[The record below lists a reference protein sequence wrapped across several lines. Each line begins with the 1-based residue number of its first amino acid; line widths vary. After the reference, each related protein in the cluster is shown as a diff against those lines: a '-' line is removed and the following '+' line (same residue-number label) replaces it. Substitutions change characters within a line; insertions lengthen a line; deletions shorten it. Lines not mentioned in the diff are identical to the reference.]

1 MNFSDYTKLILEGKQ
16 EDAFVV
22 YSGKF
27 QPFHINHY
35 KTYQYLVERFGKE
48 RVYIATAGIPKKPKK
63 GVHILD
69 FDEKKKIITS
79 MFPDI
84 SADKVVREQNVYDP
98 KVIKSKFS
106 DDTPYI
112 AIVGQ
117 KDVERLSSGNYFS
130 FLKDQDNNLEGWSSK
145 GYVELAPQQNIQY
158 MGEVVTGTL
167 IRNILS
173 GTDEI
178 SKTELL
184 SLLYTKLDDYTVDF
198 IKQKF
203 KGDNIDVEEQMGMKQ
218 SPEEVDKNTSKHP
231 EAQTINVLT
240 KKGTVEQRSAVPEDK
255 LK

>member
-1 MNFSDYTKLILEGKQ
+1 MNFNDYKKLILEGKQ

-35 KTYQYLVERFGKE
+35 KTYQHLVERFGSE
-48 RVYIATAGIPKKPKK
+48 RVFIATAGIPKKPKK

-106 DDTPYI
+106 DDTPYV

-117 KDVERLSSGNYFS
+117 KDAERLSSGNYFS
-130 FLKDQDNNLEGWSSK
+130 FLKDQEDDNLQGWMDK

-158 MGEVVTGTL
+158 AGEVVTGTL
-167 IRNILS
+167 IRDVLS

-178 SKTELL
+178 AQNELL
-184 SLLYTKLDDYTVDF
+184 SLLYTKLDDYTIDF
-198 IKQKF
+198 IKDKF
-203 KGDNIDVEEQMGMKQ
+203 KGEGE
-218 SPEEVDKNTSKHP
+218 
-231 EAQTINVLT
+231 
-240 KKGTVEQRSAVPEDK
+240 
-255 LK
+255 